1 MTRVRAL
8 RGHAL
13 ARCDGLAPGVCEC
26 GTRSEGDLDAVGR
39 ARWHR
44 RHKTEVRAMLAGT
57 RAETPP
63 GQSRG
68 RGE

>member
-13 ARCDGLAPGVCEC
+13 TRTDQPQAPTVCEC
-26 GTRSEGDLDAVGR
+26 GSRSGGDLDPAGR

-44 RHKTEVRAMLAGT
+44 RHKTEVRQMLAGT
-57 RAETPP
+57 RA
-63 GQSRG
+63 
-68 RGE
+68 